1 MKKHFCIRGSRFR
14 PTPRRGADLSS
25 SLAALLIAVAFSLPA
40 LPAENA
46 PAAAANPEAVYSQPP
61 GFALAPQMRRLKG
74 GVHALA
80 YSPDGKRI
88 AAGDADSLKLWD
100 VATGVLL
107 RVLDVGNAVNSI
119 AFSPDGKAIVEGGV
133 YVSEFAD
140 TPTGY
145 AAVWDLASGK
155 KRKDLALGEYGT
167 SPVTSVAFTPD
178 GKSVVVAAT
187 GSAAQLFR
195 AADGAMI
202 RTFGKDDSSGA
213 ANASHANAAISPDGK
228 SIASQGRDDKVE
240 LWDSATGKLIRTLP
254 VAEAKVSLAF
264 SPDGKTLAM
273 QSDGAVAELWSLATG
288 KRLPAFEAGARVKS
302 DVVDGGPIAFTPDGR
317 RVIADGGVQGIRIWD
332 AGSGKLIR
340 QLPAEGEEAVALA
353 LAPDGGTIAAGDSS
367 GVSFFDAADGAVRSR
382 IRGAAAIDAVAF
394 APDSQSFL
402 AWIDGGTIQRWD
414 AIRGSL
420 IKAVHVDAGPTVLAL
435 FSRDGRMVA
444 NETREKGTE
453 LWDTASGKK
462 LGVYASAAGVDISPD
477 GATLALAAP
486 AKSDGSES
494 GGLIQLYEI
503 ASGKAAES
511 FTGPDDLFQVLA
523 FAPDGRSLASGG
535 ANDGRVH
542 RWDRAT
548 GKSTLS
554 VATMTEPDIYGVQRV
569 AFTSDAATLL
579 VVDDFH
585 FELRAAADGRLIR
598 SFKKG
603 YDDRAAAVSPDGR
616 LVAIGGAALELWGAD
631 GKKVRDL
638 TAPVDEV
645 VNLAFSRDGRSLL
658 AGDAS
663 GALRWF
669 DVAGGKLRATFYAR
683 GDDWAALA
691 PDGRF
696 AGAGDLRQFI
706 ALTRGVDVAPMDD
719 FIRINRRQDLSGALS
734 SPK

>member
-1 MKKHFCIRGSRFR
+1 MNKHFWGSSCRFR
-14 PTPRRGADLSS
+14 PTLRRGANLSS
-25 SLAALLIAVAFSLPA
+25 SLAALLIALTYSSPA

-46 PAAAANPEAVYSQPP
+46 PAAAKPDAVYSPPP
-61 GFALAPQMRRLKG
+61 GFAIAPQMRRLKG

-88 AAGDADSLKLWD
+88 AAGDADSVKLWD
-100 VATGVLL
+100 VATGMLL
-107 RVLDVGNAVNSI
+107 RVLAIGNTVDAI
-119 AFSPDGKAIVEGGV
+119 AFSPDGKFVVEGGEF
-133 YVSEFAD
+133 VSEFAD

-145 AAVWDLASGK
+145 AAIWDLASGK
-155 KRKDLALGEYGT
+155 KRADIALGEYGT
-167 SPVTSVAFTPD
+167 APVTSVAFTPD
-178 GKSVVVAAT
+178 GKSIVVAGT
-187 GSAAQLFR
+187 GSPARLFR
-195 AADGAMI
+195 AADGALT
-202 RTFGKDDSSGA
+202 RTFGKADAPGA
-213 ANASHANAAISPDGK
+213 ANPSHASAAISPDGK
-228 SIASQGRDDKVE
+228 SIASQGGDEKVE
-240 LWDSATGKLIRTLP
+240 LRDSATGKLIRTLP
-254 VAEAKVSLAF
+254 VAAAEASLAF
-264 SPDGKTLAM
+264 SPDGKALAM
-273 QSDGAVAELWSLATG
+273 QSDGAAAELWSLASG
-288 KRLPAFEAGARVKS
+288 KRLLTFETGARVKS

-317 RVIADGGVQGIRIWD
+317 RVIAEGGAQGISIWD
-332 AGSGKLIR
+332 ASSGKLIR
-340 QLPAEGEEAVALA
+340 QLPAQDGAVALA
-353 LAPDGGTIAAGDSS
+353 LAPDGRTIAAGDGS
-367 GVSFFDAADGAVRSR
+367 GVSFFDAAEGAVRSR

-402 AWIDGGTIQRWD
+402 AWSDGGTIYRWD
-414 AIRGSL
+414 AIKGSL
-420 IKAVHVDAGPTVLAL
+420 IKAVHVDAGPTVSAL
-435 FSRDGRMVA
+435 FSRDGRLAA
-444 NETREKGTE
+444 NRTREKGTE

-462 LGVYASAAGVDISPD
+462 LGVYASAQGVDISPD

-511 FTGPDDLFQVLA
+511 FAGADDLFQALA
-523 FAPDGRSLASGG
+523 FAPDGRTLASGG

-569 AFTSDAATLL
+569 AFAGDAATLL

-585 FELRAAADGRLIR
+585 FELRAAADGKLIR
-598 SFKKG
+598 SFKKR
-603 YDDRAAAVSPDGR
+603 YEDRAAAVSPDGR
-616 LVAIGGAALELWGAD
+616 LVVVGGSALELWAAD

-638 TAPVDEV
+638 SAPIDEV
-645 VNLAFSRDGRSLL
+645 VSLAFSRDGRSLL

-663 GALRWF
+663 GALRLF

-696 AGAGDLRQFI
+696 AGAGALSQFV
-706 ALTRGVDVAPMDD
+706 ALTRGLDSAPMDD
-719 FIRINRRQDLSGALS
+719 FIRANRRDDLSGVLS

>member
-1 MKKHFCIRGSRFR
+1 LLM
-14 PTPRRGADLSS
+14 A
-25 SLAALLIAVAFSLPA
+25 LAISLPA
-40 LPAENA
+40 WAAENA
-46 PAAAANPEAVYSQPP
+46 PAAPAKPDAVYSPPP

-74 GVHALA
+74 GVHSLA

-107 RVLDVGNAVNSI
+107 RLLDVGSTVDSI
-119 AFSPDGKAIVEGGV
+119 AFSPDGKAVVEGGEF
-133 YVSEFAD
+133 VSEFAD

-155 KRKDLALGEYGT
+155 KLKDIALGEYGAA
-167 SPVTSVAFTPD
+167 PVTSVAFTPD
-178 GKSVVVAAT
+178 GKSIVVAAA
-187 GSAAQLFR
+187 GSPARLFR
-195 AADGAMI
+195 AADGALT
-202 RTFGKDDSSGA
+202 RTFGKADAPGA
-213 ANASHANAAISPDGK
+213 AINSHANAALSPDGK
-228 SIASQGRDDKVE
+228 NVASQGGDEKVE
-240 LWDSATGKLIRTLP
+240 LWDFTTGKRIRTLP
-254 VAEAKVSLAF
+254 IATAEVSLAF
-264 SPDGKTLAM
+264 SPDGKALAM
-273 QSDGAVAELWSLATG
+273 QSDGAVAELWSLVTG
-288 KRLPAFEAGARVKS
+288 KRLLTFETGARVKS
-302 DVVDGGPIAFTPDGR
+302 DVVDGGPIAFTADGR
-317 RVIADGGVQGIRIWD
+317 RVIADGGAQGIRIWD

-340 QLPAEGEEAVALA
+340 QLPAQDEAAALA
-353 LAPDGGTIAAGDSS
+353 LAPDGRTIAVGDSS
-367 GVSFFDAADGAVRSR
+367 GVSFFDAAEGAVRSR

-402 AWIDGGTIQRWD
+402 AWSDDGTIRRWD
-414 AIRGSL
+414 AIKGTL
-420 IKAVHVDAGPTVLAL
+420 IKAVHVDAGPTVSAL
-435 FSRDGRMVA
+435 FSRDGRLVA
-444 NETREKGTE
+444 NQTREKGTE

-462 LGVYASAAGVDISPD
+462 LGVFPSARGVDISPD

-511 FTGPDDLFQVLA
+511 FTGADDLFQVLA

-535 ANDGRVH
+535 ANDGRVR

-569 AFTSDAATLL
+569 AFTSDAATVL

-585 FELRAAADGRLIR
+585 FELRAAADGKLIR

-603 YDDRAAAVSPDGR
+603 YDDRAAAISPDGR
-616 LVAIGGAALELWGAD
+616 LVAIAEAALELWGAD

-645 VNLAFSRDGRSLL
+645 VSLAFSRDGRSLL

-706 ALTRGVDVAPMDD
+706 ALTRGVDSAPMDD
-719 FIRINRRQDLSGALS
+719 FIRIDRKEDLAGALG